1 MNRIIISISII
12 FLFLLNSC
20 GGFKKVDSDVPQNAQ
35 ERARKNVQEGRGVS
49 IGGML
54 GGRKGTNYE
63 FSSSN
68 PMWRASVEIL
78 DFLPFSVVDYSGGML
93 ITDWYS
99 EGNNNNSSLKITV
112 RFLSNEVRSDSL
124 KIIVH
129 EKKCVSNNNCAVKI
143 LNTKIK
149 EELLTSIVKRAA
161 TLEKDSKTKK
171 K

>member
-99 EGNNNNSSLKITV
+99 EDNNNNSSLKITV

-161 TLEKDSKTKK
+161 TLEKESKTKK

>member
-99 EGNNNNSSLKITV
+99 EDNNNNSSLKITV

-149 EELLTSIVKRAA
+149 EELLTSIVKRADN
-161 TLEKDSKTKK
+161 LEKESKTKK

>member
-12 FLFLLNSC
+12 FLFFLNSC

-49 IGGML
+49 LGGML

-99 EGNNNNSSLKITV
+99 EGNNNSSLKITV

-161 TLEKDSKTKK
+161 TLEKESKTKK

>member
-12 FLFLLNSC
+12 FLFFLNSC

-99 EGNNNNSSLKITV
+99 EDNNNNSSLKITV

-161 TLEKDSKTKK
+161 TLEKESKTKK

>member
-112 RFLSNEVRSDSL
+112 RFLSNEIRSDSL

-161 TLEKDSKTKK
+161 TLEKESKTKK

>member
-1 MNRIIISISII
+1 
-12 FLFLLNSC
+12 
-20 GGFKKVDSDVPQNAQ
+20 
-35 ERARKNVQEGRGVS
+35 
-49 IGGML
+49 ML

-99 EGNNNNSSLKITV
+99 EDNNNNSSLKITV

-161 TLEKDSKTKK
+161 TLEKESKTKK